1 MTSVSKNTFTT
12 QLIQRINAIGSYLCV
27 GLDSRFDRIPDA
39 MKKNRSRADTIV
51 DFNKNIIDVTHEYAA
66 CYKMNVAFYAGFGP
80 EGVDALAKTNA
91 YLHKN
96 YPSIPRIADSKRS
109 EMGESVAMV
118 KQEIF
123 DWLGF
128 DCVMVTPWFGFDT
141 VRDFLSDPRHGV
153 CIYVHDSNPSASEFQ
168 DLELKDGR
176 RVYEVV
182 TDRVAH
188 VWNTNGNVFVEAGA
202 TYPEELKRVREIIG
216 DDMVLLVAGIG
227 PQGGALSSL
236 KGLFGTEGKR
246 LLVNSSRG
254 VIFAGEGK
262 KDYFGG
268 VRQAAIAL
276 RDQLREISHV

>member
-1 MTSVSKNTFTT
+1 MTSVSKNTFTVR
-12 QLIQRINAIGSYLCV
+12 LNHRIHAVGSHLCV
-27 GLDSRFDRIPDA
+27 GLDSRYDRIPDA
-39 MKKNRSRADTIV
+39 VKKNQSIDTAILH
-51 DFNKNIIDVTHEYAA
+51 FNKDIIDVTHEFAA
-66 CYKMNVAFYAGFGP
+66 CYKMNLAFYAGFGP
-80 EGVDALAKTNA
+80 EGLDAVAKTNA
-91 YLHKN
+91 YLQKN
-96 YPSIPRIADSKRS
+96 YPSIPRVADCKRS

-153 CIYVHDSNPSASEFQ
+153 CVYVHDSNPSAAEFQ
-168 DLELKDGR
+168 NLELKDGR

-182 TDRVAH
+182 ADRVAH

-202 TYPEELKRVREIIG
+202 TYPAALKRVREIIG
-216 DDMVLLVAGIG
+216 GDMVLLVAGIG

-276 RDQLREISHV
+276 RDQLREISRV